1 MPINNN
7 KVDVYAR
14 QLASQGASF
23 VSPTGSGLMV
33 SSGAIVKPTIIYNT
47 GGTVTIGN
55 NGSYRFYHTTNYF
68 GEITEHAIAGTT
80 LNIPD
85 QITSYIVADY
95 NSGNPQYFVTTDLST
110 INFSNKTAVYTC
122 SRVEDTNVD
131 ILDWDEPA
139 LSLANKIL
147 RRDMECRRFER
158 VTGLNLSEDTGRKIV
173 ISAGVVWQGS
183 FRNSRIQVDS
193 VTNHCEQVNTD
204 INGDFTGSVVTA
216 YNNSQFDTGTGLST
230 LTDGNYAVNW
240 IYRSMGINAN
250 NIIILLGNGDYDL
263 NEAKTAQPPNNVPP
277 TLSTNALLIGRI
289 VVLKGSQSSL
299 QIDSVWTT
307 TYSPSTTTSHSGL
320 TGLQGGLNGD
330 YYHSNQLINTDSDV
344 EFLSIIGKANTN
356 DGSTNVFE
364 GKDSDEATI
373 FSIDSDG
380 KVGIGGAPSAVSTTK
395 LNVVGDAV
403 VTENMGIGGLPDD
416 TASLKVTGDAI
427 ITGNLHVIG
436 TTETENSVDLEVLN
450 KNISLAVIETPS
462 DVIADG
468 GGIILKGTTDK
479 TILYNNGTKSWD
491 VSENI
496 TIPIGKKLTTENV
509 SSDTDIIL
517 TTSGTGSIINTSD
530 IIPATTNT
538 RSLGSLLKVFLNIFT
553 RRIESDDAL
562 TIKTAS
568 NKNLNIISGSAGQ
581 CNVSSEGSGS
591 VNIATDAHAKT
602 VTIGNVT
609 EGTVVNIN
617 SGTGGTNI
625 KSSTNDGSTNII
637 NGLDSDGI
645 SVFKVDTDG
654 NTSLN
659 TTTLV
664 EQVTSPS
671 SPVSGNLKVYVK
683 GDGKLYTMDSDGVES
698 EIGGNRSVDYVY
710 ARPSGEVTTANTT
723 IPVTT
728 VLAGNVSISNNMFN
742 LKLGIT
748 YELEAC
754 MEFRGDAGMVWAEY
768 IWTDS
773 SGVKLPVSNIGI
785 SIPVQSLATDS
796 ETIAKAIITPSQ
808 DMSVKVMTTSIVSNT
823 TGLATTR
830 SYFKITQIGS
840 TAQTLNSGTEAQ
852 RIAMSPTIGY
862 EFYQI
867 DGSYGKYIYN
877 GTRWD
882 KISNLAYLKASN
894 TATVNPSADTL
905 LNFSVGVVSNGIKT
919 NMGGGRY
926 ELYPGNYELMGVQ
939 LLNQNDAGI
948 SYQFYNYTTFSYIGE
963 QGNAA
968 DVIGSAG
975 TGSPAFAILE
985 CTVDTQIGLRCSN
998 DSATVTATEGSWLKI
1013 RQIS

>member
-364 GKDSDEATI
+364 GKDSDEAI
-373 FSIDSDG
+373 VFSVDSDG
-380 KVGIGGAPSAVSTTK
+380 KVGIGGASSAVSTTK
-395 LNVVGDAV
+395 LNVVGDVV
-403 VTENMGIGGLPDD
+403 VTENMGIGGLPDSV
-416 TASLKVTGDAI
+416 ASLKVTGDTI
-427 ITGNLHVIG
+427 ITGDLQVTG
-436 TTETENSVDLEVLN
+436 TTTTVNSTDLEVLN
-450 KNISLAVIETPS
+450 NQISLSVVETPLDS
-462 DVIADG
+462 LADG
-468 GGIILKGTTDK
+468 GGVVLKGTTDK
-479 TILYNNGTKSWD
+479 TILYNDGTKSWD
-491 VSENI
+491 VSENVI
-496 TIPIGKKLTTENV
+496 IPTGKKLTTENV
-509 SSDTDIIL
+509 SSDTNITL
-517 TTSGTGSIINTSD
+517 TATGTGSIINASD
-530 IIPATTNT
+530 IVPNTTNT
-538 RSLGSLLKVFLNIFT
+538 RSLGSLLKVFANIFT
-553 RRIESDDAL
+553 RKIESDDAIL
-562 TIKTAS
+562 IKSAS
-568 NKNLNIISGSAGQ
+568 NKAINITSGSAGA
-581 CNVSSEGSGS
+581 VSISSEGSGAI
-591 VNIATDAHAKT
+591 NIATDAHAKT
-602 VTIGNVT
+602 VTIGNNYT
-609 EGTVVNIN
+609 TSAVNII
-617 SGTGGTNI
+617 SGTGNVNISGTGNVGI
-625 KSSTNDGSTNII
+625 NTTDLDGTPAVGKLIVKGVTNDGSTNILV
-637 NGLDSDGI
+637 GRDSDEVN
-645 SVFKVDTDG
+645 VFSVDTNG
-654 NTSLN
+654 KVTTKAVVANTISTAN
-659 TTTLV
+659 ETNGY
-664 EQVTSPS
+664 VTMNAGG
-671 SPVSGNLKVYVK
+671 VRTGFFEWKK
-683 GDGKLYTMDSDGVES
+683 GDGTRLGFMGDGETDVTLALENGANFVVNGFTKLGNDAPAIKTKKITGTTPSTVLTLGSYPHGLTKSKILGYQMIVES
-698 EIGGNRSVDYVY
+698 GADNILIPPNNGDHPTDLHYYFTYIDNTNLTIYPGSS
-710 ARPSGEVTTANTT
+710 ATT
-723 IPVTT
+723 I
-728 VLAGNVSISNNMFN
+728 
-742 LKLGIT
+742 LGKPFRAIIT
-748 YELEAC
+748 YEE
-754 MEFRGDAGMVWAEY
+754 
-768 IWTDS
+768 
-773 SGVKLPVSNIGI
+773 
-785 SIPVQSLATDS
+785 
-796 ETIAKAIITPSQ
+796 
-808 DMSVKVMTTSIVSNT
+808 
-823 TGLATTR
+823 
-830 SYFKITQIGS
+830 
-840 TAQTLNSGTEAQ
+840 
-852 RIAMSPTIGY
+852 
-862 EFYQI
+862 
-867 DGSYGKYIYN
+867 
-877 GTRWD
+877 
-882 KISNLAYLKASN
+882 
-894 TATVNPSADTL
+894 
-905 LNFSVGVVSNGIKT
+905 
-919 NMGGGRY
+919 
-926 ELYPGNYELMGVQ
+926 
-939 LLNQNDAGI
+939 
-948 SYQFYNYTTFSYIGE
+948 
-963 QGNAA
+963 
-968 DVIGSAG
+968 
-975 TGSPAFAILE
+975 
-985 CTVDTQIGLRCSN
+985 
-998 DSATVTATEGSWLKI
+998 
-1013 RQIS
+1013 